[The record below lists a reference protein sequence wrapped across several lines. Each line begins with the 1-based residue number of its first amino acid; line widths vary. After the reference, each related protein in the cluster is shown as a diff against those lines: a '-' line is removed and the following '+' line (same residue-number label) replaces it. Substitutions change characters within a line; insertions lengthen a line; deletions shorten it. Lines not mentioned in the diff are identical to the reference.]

1 MADWEK
7 CHTFA
12 ALILNFIITM
22 KRNVFLKTVLLAVCT
37 LFIAVGCRKDDSPS
51 GVAAK
56 MQGTWMLKTSNSKEV
71 EDYLKKSFIEI
82 KGNNFKEVVY
92 DPKGNANVSTAT
104 FELFDNDNRFHLK
117 LSNGTLDFTIIKI
130 DDNVF
135 EYKNS
140 MTTYGYEKKK

>member
-1 MADWEK
+1 
-7 CHTFA
+7 
-12 ALILNFIITM
+12 
-22 KRNVFLKTVLLAVCT
+22 
-37 LFIAVGCRKDDSPS
+37 
-51 GVAAK
+51 

-71 EDYLKKSFIEI
+71 ENYLKKSFIEI